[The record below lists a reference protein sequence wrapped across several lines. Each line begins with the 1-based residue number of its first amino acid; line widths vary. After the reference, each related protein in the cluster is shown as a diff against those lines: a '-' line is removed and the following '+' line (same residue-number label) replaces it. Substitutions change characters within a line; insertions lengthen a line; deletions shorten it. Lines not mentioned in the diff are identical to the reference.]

1 MKRKSIVLATALLI
15 AASSIIAYAMPGI
28 GYLNVN
34 GVRLEY
40 VFSIGKPRVHLVQ
53 RGHNELFLK
62 GAVCATPDDIA
73 KAEAII
79 TDWDTTSTVYG
90 AVIME
95 VDFDAPRNGFE
106 RYLITYKR
114 TGGIID
120 AALLSSDQEWLILSN
135 EIAYADS
142 IRYRNS
148 AKDQSIEMRGDSV
161 VVNKKFNVN
170 VTLDSLTIDVEDCF
184 ITMNYAIDKN
194 GKIHRNPDTGVV
206 MLSKRALFK
215 KEDGRWTRQG
225 EVTEHSDFKTLR
237 PDGLTLLLAITEPVS
252 GTPALPTVNDIL
264 AKVQARETGEIPAN
278 YKRLPANLSIFKKE
292 LLKWKVGLEARK

>member
-1 MKRKSIVLATALLI
+1 M
-15 AASSIIAYAMPGI
+15 
-28 GYLNVN
+28 
-34 GVRLEY
+34 
-40 VFSIGKPRVHLVQ
+40 
-53 RGHNELFLK
+53 
-62 GAVCATPDDIA
+62 
-73 KAEAII
+73 
-79 TDWDTTSTVYG
+79 TS
-90 AVIME
+90 
-95 VDFDAPRNGFE
+95 PRNGYE
-106 RYLITYKR
+106 KYLITYKR

-148 AKDQSIEMRGDSV
+148 AQDQSIEMRGDSV

-170 VTLDSLTIDVEDCF
+170 VTLDSLTTDVEDCF
-184 ITMNYAIDKN
+184 ITMNYTIDRT
-194 GKIHRNPDTGVV
+194 GKIHRDGDTGVV

-225 EVTEHSDFKTLR
+225 GVTEHSDFKTLR
-237 PDGLTLLLAITEPVS
+237 PDGLALLLAITEPVS